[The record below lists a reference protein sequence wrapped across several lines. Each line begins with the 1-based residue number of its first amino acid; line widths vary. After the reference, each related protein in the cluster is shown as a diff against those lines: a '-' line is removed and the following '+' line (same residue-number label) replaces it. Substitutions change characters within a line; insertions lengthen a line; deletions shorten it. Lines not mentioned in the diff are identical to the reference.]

1 MRKRVDSGQR
11 TTPGRQPGGDAA
23 TLRLR
28 LLDVLERDFPA
39 LRRVLGKE
47 VFHAMGEAYIEN
59 HPVPHFPIRRFGRY
73 LAGFLA
79 SHPHF
84 QRQPVLGDLAAF
96 EWALGESLDAAHE
109 VSLHKA
115 DMLQH
120 AFEHWPKLHLRLH
133 PSVRF
138 VTLLWDTPA
147 IRAAHDRLEKLPE
160 AQPYPAPVTWLVWR
174 RNLFS
179 HYRSLTPQEACA
191 LDALAEGHDFGHL
204 CARLCRWV
212 EEKQVAGHAAAML
225 VQWLSE
231 GLLAEAH
238 SGSR

>member
-1 MRKRVDSGQR
+1 MRKRVDSSHR
-11 TTPGRQPGGDAA
+11 TTPGQPRSIDAA
-23 TLRLR
+23 TRRLR

-39 LRRVLGKE
+39 LRRLLGQE
-47 VFHAMGEAYIEN
+47 VFNAMGEAYIEN
-59 HPVPHFPIRRFGRY
+59 HPAPHFPIRRFGRY

-109 VSLHKA
+109 TCLHKA

-120 AFEHWPKLHLRLH
+120 AFEHWPKLHLHLH

-147 IRAAHDRLEKLPE
+147 IRAAHDRREALPE
-160 AQPYPAPVTWLVWR
+160 PQPFQEPVTWLVWSK
-174 RNLFS
+174 NVLC
-179 HYRSLTPQEACA
+179 HYRSLQAPEACA
-191 LDALAEGHDFGHL
+191 LSALAEGHDFGHL
-204 CARLCRWV
+204 CETLCRRI
-212 EEKQVAGHAAAML
+212 EEKHVAGHAAAML

-231 GLLAEAH
+231 GLLAEAR
-238 SGSR
+238 SG